1 MASEEKKAGTVKRA
15 PGKIAT
21 YFREMKSEL
30 KKVVWP
36 TWSQVRN
43 NTGVVITALILVG
56 AIVAVLDFGFQ
67 FLVNALLK

>member
-1 MASEEKKAGTVKRA
+1 MASEEKKVGFFKR
-15 PGKIAT
+15 IAR

-36 TWSQVRN
+36 TFKQVKN
-43 NTGVVITALILVG
+43 NTGIVIVALILVG
-56 AIVAVLDFGFQ
+56 VIIAVLDFLFQ

>member
-1 MASEEKKAGTVKRA
+1 MASEEKKTGFFKR
-15 PGKIAT
+15 IVS

-36 TWSQVRN
+36 TFKQVRN

-56 AIVAVLDFGFQ
+56 ALIAVLDFFFQ
-67 FLVNALLK
+67 FLVNTLLK

>member
-1 MASEEKKAGTVKRA
+1 MASEEKKVGFFKR
-15 PGKIAT
+15 IAR

-36 TWSQVRN
+36 TFKQIRN

-56 AIVAVLDFGFQ
+56 VIIAVLDFLFQ

>member
-1 MASEEKKAGTVKRA
+1 MASEEKKVGFFKR
-15 PGKIAT
+15 IVR

-36 TWSQVRN
+36 TFKQVKN
-43 NTGVVITALILVG
+43 NTGIVIVALILVG
-56 AIVAVLDFGFQ
+56 VIIAVLDFLFQ